1 MTKITQNIVRCE
13 SCNYES
19 VHYET
24 MSHSSFG
31 ADNNQ
36 TSAPSIRLNLVPF
49 QCPYCGSCSL
59 KLFSSDEHL
68 EFKSRGLTKDDL
80 NTYREKA
87 LTDLAYSQRY
97 SLVESMYD
105 TLQSLALSQ
114 HLDEVARTSVTC
126 CLQNM
131 TSIAGELE
139 NIDIKNKEEWQRL
152 DQILERAIQRIMSL
166 VNEQRLIGRLV

>member
-1 MTKITQNIVRCE
+1 MTKIIQNIVRCE

-97 SLVESMYD
+97 SLLEYMND
-105 TLQSLALSQ
+105 DLQSLALTQ
-114 HLDEVARTSVTC
+114 HLEEETRTSVTN
-126 CLQNM
+126 CLQNIE
-131 TSIAGELE
+131 SISDKLE
-139 NIDIKNKEEWQRL
+139 NLNIKNPEEWQRF
-152 DQILERAIQRIMSL
+152 DQVLEQAIQEAVTL
-166 VNEQRLIGRLV
+166 LHEQMQ